1 MRPLMD
7 VLLVE
12 DDPEL
17 ARLLVTELAAD
28 GHRVHPEHDGQG
40 ALAAAL
46 GGPWQVII
54 LDVALPRL
62 TGFEIVQQLR
72 AAASEIP
79 VIFLSALGDVP
90 SRVKGLLLGGDDYLT
105 KPFSMDELKARLRV
119 VERKQARNRVRD
131 LPLPP
136 GWEWKPL
143 LREVIVEGARI
154 PLQPREWSLL
164 ELFLRHE
171 GEVLSKSFLLDRAWG
186 IRFDPGTNVV
196 DAVIYRLRHKLDRP
210 GRPSHIETLRGRGY
224 VFRRNA

>member
-1 MRPLMD
+1 MD

-17 ARLLVTELAAD
+17 ARQLSAELAAAGHHVHREQD
-28 GHRVHPEHDGQG
+28 GPG

-46 GGPWQVII
+46 EGAWDAII
-54 LDVALPRL
+54 LDVVLPRM
-62 TGFEIVQQLR
+62 TGFEIVERLR
-72 AAASEIP
+72 AAASDTP
-79 VIFLSALGDVP
+79 VIFLSALADVP

-119 VERKQARNRVRD
+119 VERQRGRHRTGD
-131 LPLPP
+131 LPLPE
-136 GWEWKPL
+136 GWELKPL
-143 LREVIVEGARI
+143 LREVIVEGVRI
-154 PLQPREWSLL
+154 ALQPREWSLL

-171 GEVLSKSFLLDRAWG
+171 GEVLSKSYLLDRAWG

-196 DAVIYRLRHKLDRP
+196 DAVIYRLRHKL
-210 GRPSHIETLRGRGY
+210 GRSGHTSHIETVRGRGY

>member
-1 MRPLMD
+1 MLPYMD

-12 DDPEL
+12 DDAEL
-17 ARLLVTELAAD
+17 ARQLVAELAAE
-28 GHRVHPEHDGQG
+28 GHRLHPENDGAR

-46 GGPWQVII
+46 EGTWDVII

-62 TGFEIVQQLR
+62 NGFEIVQRLR
-72 AAASEIP
+72 AASLDVP

-119 VERKQARNRVRD
+119 VERTRARNHAGD
-131 LPLPP
+131 LALPE
-136 GWEWKPL
+136 GWGLNPL
-143 LREVIVEGARI
+143 LREVVVAGTRI

-186 IRFDPGTNVV
+186 IRCDPGTNVV
-196 DAVIYRLRHKLDRP
+196 DAVIYRLRQKLDRA
-210 GRPSHIETLRGRGY
+210 GNPSHIQTLRGRGY
-224 VFRRNA
+224 VFHRNA